1 MKKIFIT
8 LGILLFSLCLYG
20 FEADAESKRIL
31 GTKEEKEEPAVPI
44 LHYEEET
51 VSPQKTNAELYQQYH
66 LLIVSS
72 LEEAQNYLADDQRW
86 AYRMV
91 HNASKYMQLLL
102 GLLHSKDKDNLLQ
115 INQDIK
121 QIVLDIKVNNLSEH
135 KKKKIERNIGSIVR
149 SFEKQASFSTAKAWI
164 KK

>member
-1 MKKIFIT
+1 MRKIFIT

-20 FEADAESKRIL
+20 FEVDAESKRIL
-31 GTKEEKEEPAVPI
+31 GTKEEKEEPAAPI
-44 LHYEEET
+44 LHYEEEPI
-51 VSPQKTNAELYQQYH
+51 SPVKTNTELYQQYH

-72 LEEAQNYLADDQRW
+72 LEEAQSYLADDQRW

-91 HNASKYMQLLL
+91 HNASNYMQLLL
-102 GLLHSKDKDNLLQ
+102 DLLNDKDKDNLSQ

-121 QIVLDIKVNNLSEH
+121 QIVLDTKVNNLSEH
-135 KKKKIERNIGSIVR
+135 KKNKIKRNLGGIVR
-149 SFEKQASFSTAKAWI
+149 SLEKQANFSKAKAWI